1 MMYKRYTPL
10 GINVDVDPVE
20 VGDNVWTDS
29 LNMVPRVG
37 KMERALGYQEVF
49 PTPLFPPY
57 FLMSTP
63 QLGAP
68 HWIYA
73 GASQIGVIN
82 STGAHTEV
90 TPAGGLP
97 VPVAENGWSGCNL
110 NGVAVVNSLE
120 NGPYYWFDGI
130 AGGLATELPGQRAGT
145 RYNVMR
151 SFKYHLI
158 GLGVSDGSGD
168 FLDALHWSDAAD
180 PGTVPASWVP
190 TTENEAGDNTLS
202 DERGAIVDGLTLRD
216 AFYIYKQDSV
226 YEMVYVG
233 GNNVFSFRKVF
244 GTVGALAP
252 NCVARVKGSHV
263 VLGNGDI
270 YRHDG
275 QNIESLIDGKAR
287 DRFFATLDDQYFQN
301 SFVVYLEPREEVWFC
316 VPTTGNTRPNLALV
330 WNVTTNALGYRII
343 PDADFAA
350 SGVIGEVAAAETW
363 EDQTQTW
370 DASTKTWFDQTISQ
384 TEDAIMI
391 ADAVKQKFFLGNS
404 TPFADGEAYRAR
416 VSKFGMSLDDPT
428 REKAIRRIWPRINAD
443 PNTTFKMDLI
453 NQRDPM
459 AGTELLGTVEFK
471 AGTEGVAV
479 NVNARYLGLRIY
491 SDDASTWDIAGVDIG
506 YMPRGNF

>member
-1 MMYKRYTPL
+1 MLYKRYSPL
-10 GINVDVDPVE
+10 GINVDVDPI
-20 VGDNVWTDS
+20 DLPDTVWTDG

-68 HWIYA
+68 YWIY
-73 GASQIGVIN
+73 GGSTQLGVIN
-82 STGAHTEV
+82 STGTHTEV

-97 VPVAENGWSGCNL
+97 NPIPENGWSGDNL
-110 NGVAVVNSLE
+110 NGIAVVNSIE

-130 AGGLATELPGQRAGT
+130 AGGDALELPGQRVGT
-145 RYNVMR
+145 RYRIIR

-168 FLDALHWSDAAD
+168 FFDSLHWSNAAD
-180 PGTVPASWVP
+180 PGQVPDTWVPA
-190 TTENEAGDNTLS
+190 TDNEAGDNVLA
-202 DERGAIVDGLTLRD
+202 DERGAIVDGMTLRD
-216 AFYIYKQDSV
+216 AFYIYKQDSI

-233 GNNVFSFRKVF
+233 GQSVFGFRKVF

-252 NCVARVKGSHV
+252 NCVARVKGTHV

-275 QNIESLIDGKAR
+275 QNVTSIVDGRIR
-287 DRFFATLDDQYFQN
+287 DRFFATLDDANFQN

-316 VPTTGNTRPNLALV
+316 VPTTGSTRPNLALV
-330 WNVTTNALGYRII
+330 WNVTTDELGYRLI

-350 SGVIGEVAAAETW
+350 AGVIGEVASPETW
-363 EDQTQTW
+363 DEQAQTW
-370 DASTKTWFDQTISQ
+370 DSSTKVWFDQTINQ
-384 TEDAIMI
+384 TEDAVMI
-391 ADAVKQKFFLGNS
+391 ADAVKQKFFLANS
-404 TPFADGEAYRAR
+404 TPLADGETYRAR

-428 REKAIRRIWPRINAD
+428 RDKAIRRIWPRINAD
-443 PNTTFKMDLI
+443 PEQVFKMDLI

-471 AGTEGVAV
+471 PGRDGVAV

-491 SDDASTWDIAGVDIG
+491 SDEAKTWDIGGIDIG
-506 YMPRGNF
+506 YLPRGNF